1 MENLKIIED
10 LGVFGTGRR
19 GSERR
24 FIKAEWYG
32 NEPIY
37 EVREFSKDGEPLG
50 RRGMTFDEVKKLK
63 EILNSHDEI

>member
-10 LGVFGTGRR
+10 LGVIGTGRR

-37 EVREFSKDGEPLG
+37 EVREFSKDGETTRPQRNDF
-50 RRGMTFDEVKKLK
+50 RRSQKVKRDIK
-63 EILNSHDEI
+63 

>member
-1 MENLKIIED
+1 M
-10 LGVFGTGRR
+10 GRAAAGAR
-19 GSERR
+19 RR

-50 RRGMTFDEVKKLK
+50 PQRNDFRRSQKVKRDIK
-63 EILNSHDEI
+63 